1 MRVFP
6 ESARVDK
13 KIPKTK
19 FYEKLGANQKLKNLF
34 IQKVETIQWL
44 YKLSPAQL
52 KIEKTP
58 EIEEIHVF
66 SIELRGDELPEEVL
80 RQIDQAI
87 PYPILFVLKRAHE
100 VCLRMGYKEVKPAVR
115 IRGYFGLDWQPQ
127 EEVKWSFSLQGKS
140 TMEEVYE
147 GMLRSLFSQVY
158 PLYISLAELIKWQEQ
173 KKELEKQVERLEAHV
188 VREKQFNK
196 QVALNI
202 ELQKK
207 QKELAQ
213 WIAQIE
219 EEDKW
224 KN

>member
-1 MRVFP
+1 
-6 ESARVDK
+6 
-13 KIPKTK
+13 
-19 FYEKLGANQKLKNLF
+19 
-34 IQKVETIQWL
+34 
-44 YKLSPAQL
+44 
-52 KIEKTP
+52 
-58 EIEEIHVF
+58 
-66 SIELRGDELPEEVL
+66 
-80 RQIDQAI
+80 
-87 PYPILFVLKRAHE
+87 
-100 VCLRMGYKEVKPAVR
+100 
-115 IRGYFGLDWQPQ
+115 
-127 EEVKWSFSLQGKS
+127 
-140 TMEEVYE
+140 MEEVYE

-173 KKELEKQVERLEAHV
+173 KKELEKQVDRLEAQV

-202 ELQKK
+202 ELQKR